1 MKYLW
6 LLMVCLLAA
15 CKSDEP
21 LSNDSPAAA
30 EGPALEISVDG
41 GFTIQGRAAQ
51 VGSASSGYKLVS
63 SEAVQ
68 HIEEMYA
75 YLFKGADEKATCVFV
90 KKLPWQA
97 SNQPGASLTYRL
109 KEANL
114 ALYNNADMQVLVVGI
129 DNRKDTYTFP
139 AADAAYDS
147 QDMLGKA
154 LADVKLALAQQ
165 AAGNPTGE
173 DAAYRMANTEV
184 FSGYQ
189 TFKAANQTIPVT
201 LKRCVAGVLCYL
213 TDLPYYVAG
222 EEDTDVIESVELQ
235 LGGRC
240 QLNTELKDFYGE
252 PQGVKDVPAD
262 AKRMGYGSNPL
273 QDGKVIA
280 SVNLSEYIY
289 GKGVTNGEL
298 APQKENLNLLY
309 IPEQEN
315 GVVVT
320 KPNTLLFGAYLIP
333 VQATATSDA
342 NTNATLKLVVKEK
355 ADQDVRE
362 YPIKNGQTAADKKY
376 AYSLDANYIYS
387 IGSKPVAADT
397 ELDHPASLLG
407 GELTF
412 QVDKWGNGNND
423 VEFPDYALTSSFDAD
438 WDGNYRF
445 DCINANRYV
454 DIYLAQDE
462 AAGKDIRIESRDLST
477 SLDADWIE
485 FRLIDDQT
493 GLPKDEKWAKKLELT
508 AAQIQGVSRLTVEV
522 RIFDYVKENWILGN
536 TKRYPKW
543 KEQIEALL
551 KDFRSGQLGLY
562 YGTDFDPIATLP
574 VKQFNAITSHDDG
587 VAYSRVDVGDELL
600 DNGFVA
606 GTDRTG
612 VAWGFNGEGLIHIYG
627 DGVYDDDK
635 NGEENSNIVDKR
647 NPSGYG
653 ESALKL
659 ARKPALDKDL
669 DGRVWFLPA
678 FNQADGFQTL
688 IYQMGL
694 AAATDLELIYVANGH
709 KWLKGVNI
717 SYQDDFPH
725 YWTSSFYGAAS
736 HLNTAYCI
744 SWNQSKPELKYRT
757 EIARLR
763 QVRKFK

>member
-75 YLFKGADEKATCVFV
+75 YLFIGADEKATCVFV

-189 TFKAANQTIPVT
+189 SFKAADQTIPVT

-222 EEDTDVIESVELQ
+222 EDDTDVIESVELQ
-235 LGGRC
+235 LGGGYK
-240 QLNTELKDFYGE
+240 LNTELAPFYGE
-252 PQGVKDVPAD
+252 KI
-262 AKRMGYGSNPL
+262 GYGSNPL

-289 GKGVTNGEL
+289 GKGVTSGEL
-298 APQKENLNLLY
+298 APQKENPTLLY

-333 VQATATSDA
+333 VQATATSNA
-342 NTNATLKLVVKEK
+342 NTDATLKLVVKEK

-397 ELDHPASLLG
+397 ELDRPASLLG

-412 QVDKWGNGNND
+412 QVDKWGDGNNN
-423 VEFPDYALTSSFDAD
+423 VEFPDYALTSSFSAD
-438 WDGNYRF
+438 WGENYRF
-445 DCINANRYV
+445 DCINTTRMV
-454 DIYLAQDE
+454 DAYLSQE
-462 AAGKDIRIESRDLST
+462 AVEGKKNVRIGTHDNTTGLA
-477 SLDADWIE
+477 ADWIE
-485 FRLIDDQT
+485 FRF
-493 GLPKDEKWAKKLELT
+493 KDEATGDSLT
-508 AAQIQGVSRLTVEV
+508 DWSTNYTITKNEIQETSRLTIEV
-522 RIFDYVKENWILGN
+522 RIYDYVKENWILGN
-536 TKRYPKW
+536 AVKYPTF
-543 KEQIEALL
+543 KEQVKALL
-551 KDFRSGQLGLY
+551 EDYRSGALQLY
-562 YGTDFDPIATLP
+562 YEGETVPAASLPI
-574 VKQFNAITSHDDG
+574 KQFNAITSHDDG

-627 DGVYDDDK
+627 NGVYDDDK

-678 FNQADGFQTL
+678 FYQADGFQTL

-694 AAATDLELIYVANGH
+694 AAATDPELIYVANGH

-725 YWTSSFYGAAS
+725 YWLSSYLGTSLHKTYVIA
-736 HLNTAYCI
+736 
-744 SWNQSKPELKYRT
+744 WNQKEPDTKYRT

>member
-114 ALYNNADMQVLVVGI
+114 AQYNNADMQVLVVGI

-147 QDMLGKA
+147 QNMLGKA

-189 TFKAANQTIPVT
+189 SFKAADQTIPVT

-222 EEDTDVIESVELQ
+222 EDDTDVIESVELQ
-235 LGGRC
+235 LGGGYK
-240 QLNTELKDFYGE
+240 LNTELKDFYGE

-289 GKGVTNGEL
+289 GKGVTNGQL
-298 APQKENLNLLY
+298 DPQSENPTLLY

-333 VQATATSDA
+333 VQATAISDA
-342 NTNATLKLVVKEK
+342 NTDATLKLVVKEK
-355 ADQDVRE
+355 TGQDVRE

-397 ELDHPASLLG
+397 ELDRPASLLG

-412 QVDKWGNGNND
+412 DVSDWGDGNNK
-423 VEFPDYALTSSFDAD
+423 VEFPDYALSSSFDAD

-445 DCINANRYV
+445 DCINTTRYV
-454 DIYLAQDE
+454 DIYLAQEE
-462 AAGKDIRIESRDLST
+462 AKGKSIRIESRDLST
-477 SLDADWIE
+477 NLGADWIE

-493 GLPKDEKWAKKLELT
+493 GLPKDEKWAKELELT

-522 RIFDYVKENWILGN
+522 RIFDYVKENRILGN
-536 TKRYPKW
+536 TAQYPKW
-543 KEQIEALL
+543 KQQIEALL

-574 VKQFNAITSHDDG
+574 VKQFNAITSNDDG
-587 VAYSRVDVGDELL
+587 VAYNRVDVGDELL

-612 VAWGFNGEGLIHIYG
+612 VAWGFNGYTRTHIYG
-627 DGVYDDDK
+627 GVIDDDADGEYNSDRAEEK
-635 NGEENSNIVDKR
+635 NAKE
-647 NPSGYG
+647 YG

-659 ARKPALDKDL
+659 ARKPALDVSFE
-669 DGRVWFLPA
+669 GRVWFLPA
-678 FNQADGFQTL
+678 YYQADGFQTL

-694 AAATDLELIYVANGH
+694 AAATDPELIYVANGH

-736 HLNTAYCI
+736 HLHTAYCI

>member
-21 LSNDSPAAA
+21 LSDDSPAAA

-114 ALYNNADMQVLVVGI
+114 AQYNNADMQVLVVGI

-147 QDMLGKA
+147 QNMLGKA

-165 AAGNPTGE
+165 VAGNPTGE

-189 TFKAANQTIPVT
+189 SFKAADQTIPVT

-222 EEDTDVIESVELQ
+222 HEDTDVIESVELQ
-235 LGGRC
+235 LGGGYK
-240 QLNTELKDFYGE
+240 LNTELAPFYGE
-252 PQGVKDVPAD
+252 KI
-262 AKRMGYGSNPL
+262 GYGSNPL

-289 GKGVTNGEL
+289 GKGVTNGQL
-298 APQKENLNLLY
+298 DPQSENPTLLY

-342 NTNATLKLVVKEK
+342 NTDATLKLVVKEK
-355 ADQDVRE
+355 TGQDVRE

-397 ELDHPASLLG
+397 ELDRPASLLG

-412 QVDKWGNGNND
+412 DVSDWGDGNNK
-423 VEFPDYALTSSFDAD
+423 VEFPDYALSSSFDAD

-445 DCINANRYV
+445 DCINTTRYV
-454 DIYLAQDE
+454 DIYLAQEE
-462 AAGKDIRIESRDLST
+462 AKGKSIRIESRDLST
-477 SLDADWIE
+477 NLGADWIE

-508 AAQIQGVSRLTVEV
+508 DVQIQGVSRLTVEV

-536 TKRYPKW
+536 TAQYSTW

-587 VAYSRVDVGDELL
+587 VAYNRVDVGDELL

-606 GTDRTG
+606 GLDNTG
-612 VAWGFNGEGLIHIYG
+612 KAWGFNGDTRTHIYG
-627 DGVYDDDK
+627 GVIDDDAD
-635 NGEENSNIVDKR
+635 GEYNSNRAEEK
-647 NPSGYG
+647 NAKEYG

-659 ARKPALDKDL
+659 ARKPALDVSFE
-669 DGRVWFLPA
+669 GRVWFLPA
-678 FNQADGFQTL
+678 YYQADGFQTL

-694 AAATDLELIYVANGH
+694 AAATDPELIYVANGH

>member
-75 YLFKGADEKATCVFV
+75 YLFLGKDDQAKCVFV

-97 SNQPGASLTYRL
+97 SEQPGASLTYRL

-114 ALYNNADMQVLVVGI
+114 AQYNNADMQVLVVGI

-147 QDMLGKA
+147 QNMLGKA

-189 TFKAANQTIPVT
+189 AFKAADQTIPVT

-222 EEDTDVIESVELQ
+222 HEDTDVIESVELQ
-235 LGGRC
+235 LGGGC

-262 AKRMGYGSNPL
+262 AKRMGYGSYPL
-273 QDGKVIA
+273 KDGKVIA

-289 GKGVTNGEL
+289 GKGVTSGEL
-298 APQKENLNLLY
+298 APQKENPTLLY

-342 NTNATLKLVVKEK
+342 NTDATLKLVVKEK
-355 ADQDVRE
+355 TGQDVRE

-397 ELDHPASLLG
+397 ELDRPASLLG

-412 QVDKWGNGNND
+412 DVSDWGDGNNK
-423 VEFPDYALTSSFDAD
+423 VEFPDYALSSSFDAD

-445 DCINANRYV
+445 DCINTTRYV
-454 DIYLAQDE
+454 DIYLAQEE
-462 AAGKDIRIESRDLST
+462 AKGKSIRIESRDLST
-477 SLDADWIE
+477 NLGADWIE

-508 AAQIQGVSRLTVEV
+508 DVQIQGVSRLTVEV

-536 TKRYPKW
+536 TAQYSTW

-587 VAYSRVDVGDELL
+587 VAYNRVDVGDELL

-606 GTDRTG
+606 GLDYTG
-612 VAWGFNGEGLIHIYG
+612 KAWGFNGYTRTHIYG
-627 DGVYDDDK
+627 GVIDDDAD
-635 NGEENSNIVDKR
+635 GEYNSNRAEEK
-647 NPSGYG
+647 NAKEYG

-659 ARKPALDKDL
+659 ARKPALDVSFE
-669 DGRVWFLPA
+669 GRVWFLPA
-678 FNQADGFQTL
+678 YYQADGFQKL
-688 IYQMGL
+688 IYEI
-694 AAATDLELIYVANGH
+694 ANEAATNPELVYVANGH

>member
-114 ALYNNADMQVLVVGI
+114 AQYNNADMQVLVVGI

-213 TDLPYYVAG
+213 TDLPYYVG
-222 EEDTDVIESVELQ
+222 GQEETDVIESVELQ
-235 LGGRC
+235 LGGGC
-240 QLNTELKDFYGE
+240 QLNTKLKDFYGE

-289 GKGVTNGEL
+289 GKGVTNEEL
-298 APQKENLNLLY
+298 ATQKENPTLLY

-333 VQATATSDA
+333 IEAKATSDA
-342 NTNATLKLVVKEK
+342 NTDATLKLVVKSQNGQK
-355 ADQDVRE
+355 TQDYV
-362 YPIKNGQTAADKKY
+362 IKNGQAAADKKY

-397 ELDHPASLLG
+397 ELDRPASLLG
-407 GELTF
+407 GELIF
-412 QVDKWGNGNND
+412 EVNDWGEGDNG
-423 VEFPDYALTSSFDAD
+423 VEFPDYALTSSFSAD
-438 WDGNYRF
+438 WGENYRF
-445 DCINANRYV
+445 DCINTTRMV
-454 DIYLAQDE
+454 DAYLSQE
-462 AAGKDIRIESRDLST
+462 AVEGKKNVRIGTHDNTTGLA
-477 SLDADWIE
+477 ADWIE
-485 FRLIDDQT
+485 FRF
-493 GLPKDEKWAKKLELT
+493 KDEATGDSLT
-508 AAQIQGVSRLTVEV
+508 DWSTNYTITKNEIQETSRLTIEV
-522 RIFDYVKENWILGN
+522 RIYDYVKENWILGN
-536 TKRYPKW
+536 AVKYPTF
-543 KEQIEALL
+543 KEQVKALL
-551 KDFRSGQLGLY
+551 EDYRSGALQLY
-562 YGTDFDPIATLP
+562 YEGETVPAASLPI
-574 VKQFNAITSHDDG
+574 KQFNAITSHDDG

-600 DNGFVA
+600 DSGYVA
-606 GTDRTG
+606 GLDNTG
-612 VAWGFNGEGLIHIYG
+612 KAWGFNGEGLIHIYG

-647 NPSGYG
+647 KPSGYG

-659 ARKPALDKDL
+659 ARNPALDKDL

-678 FNQADGFQTL
+678 YYQADGFQNL
-688 IYQMGL
+688 IYNMAQE
-694 AAATDLELIYVANGH
+694 AKTNPDLVYVANGH

-725 YWTSSFYGAAS
+725 YWLSSFWAAS
-736 HLNTAYCI
+736 QHKAYVI
-744 SWNQSKPELKYRT
+744 AWNQKEPDTKYRT

>member
-114 ALYNNADMQVLVVGI
+114 AQYNNADMQVLVVGI

-147 QDMLGKA
+147 QNMLGKA

-189 TFKAANQTIPVT
+189 SFKAADQTIPVT

-222 EEDTDVIESVELQ
+222 EDDTDVIESVELQ
-235 LGGRC
+235 LGGGYK
-240 QLNTELKDFYGE
+240 LNTELKDFYGE

-289 GKGVTNGEL
+289 GKGVTNGQL
-298 APQKENLNLLY
+298 DPQSENPTLLY

-333 VQATATSDA
+333 VQATAISDA
-342 NTNATLKLVVKEK
+342 NTDATLKLVVKEK
-355 ADQDVRE
+355 TGQDVRE

-397 ELDHPASLLG
+397 EHDRPASLLG

-412 QVDKWGNGNND
+412 DVSDWGDGNNK
-423 VEFPDYALTSSFDAD
+423 VEFPDYALSSSFDAD

-445 DCINANRYV
+445 DCINTTRYV
-454 DIYLAQDE
+454 DIYLAQEE
-462 AAGKDIRIESRDLST
+462 AKGKSIRIESRDLST
-477 SLDADWIE
+477 NLGADWIE

-493 GLPKDEKWAKKLELT
+493 GLPKDEKWAKELELT

-522 RIFDYVKENWILGN
+522 RIFDYVKENWILGD
-536 TKRYPKW
+536 TAQYPKW
-543 KEQIEALL
+543 KQQIEALL

-574 VKQFNAITSHDDG
+574 VKQFNAITSNDDG
-587 VAYSRVDVGDELL
+587 VAYNRVDVGDELL

-606 GTDRTG
+606 GLDYTG
-612 VAWGFNGEGLIHIYG
+612 KAWGFNGYTRTHIYG
-627 DGVYDDDK
+627 GVIDDDAD
-635 NGEENSNIVDKR
+635 GEYNSNRAEEK
-647 NPSGYG
+647 NAKEYG

-659 ARKPALDKDL
+659 ARKPALDVSFE
-669 DGRVWFLPA
+669 GRVWFLPA
-678 FNQADGFQTL
+678 YYQADGFQKL
-688 IYQMGL
+688 IYEI
-694 AAATDLELIYVANGH
+694 ANEAATNPELVYVANGH

-763 QVRKFK
+763 QARKFK

>member
-21 LSNDSPAAA
+21 LSNDSLAAA

-97 SNQPGASLTYRL
+97 SDQPGASLTYRL

-114 ALYNNADMQVLVVGI
+114 AQYNNADMQVLVVGI

-139 AADAAYDS
+139 AADAAYDN
-147 QDMLGKA
+147 QNMLGEA

-165 AAGNPTGE
+165 AAGSPTGE

-184 FSGYQ
+184 FSGYH
-189 TFKAANQTIPVT
+189 TFKAADQTIPVT

-222 EEDTDVIESVELQ
+222 QEDTDVIESVELQ

-262 AKRMGYGSNPL
+262 VKRLGYGSNPL

-289 GKGVTNGEL
+289 GKGVTNGQL
-298 APQKENLNLLY
+298 DPQSENPTLLY

-342 NTNATLKLVVKEK
+342 NTDATLKLVVKEK
-355 ADQDVRE
+355 AGGDVRE

-387 IGSKPVAADT
+387 IGSKPTAADT
-397 ELDHPASLLG
+397 ELDRPASLLG

-412 QVDKWGNGNND
+412 QVDKWGDGNNN

-445 DCINANRYV
+445 DCINTTRYV
-454 DIYLAQDE
+454 DIYLAQEE
-462 AAGKDIRIESRDLST
+462 AKGKSIRIESRDLST
-477 SLDADWIE
+477 NLGADWIE

-493 GLPKDEKWAKKLELT
+493 GLPKDEKWAKKLDLT
-508 AAQIQGVSRLTVEV
+508 AVQIQGVSRLTVEV

-536 TKRYPKW
+536 TAQYSTW
-543 KEQIEALL
+543 KQQIEALL

-587 VAYSRVDVGDELL
+587 VAYNRVDVGDELL
-600 DNGFVA
+600 DNGFGA

-612 VAWGFNGEGLIHIYG
+612 VAWGFKGDTRTHIYG
-627 DGVYDDDK
+627 GVIDDDADGEY
-635 NGEENSNIVDKR
+635 NSNRAEEENAKE
-647 NPSGYG
+647 YG

-659 ARKPALDKDL
+659 ARKPALDVSFE
-669 DGRVWFLPA
+669 GRVWFLPA
-678 FNQADGFQTL
+678 YYQADGFQTL

-694 AAATDLELIYVANGH
+694 AAATDPELIYVANGH

-763 QVRKFK
+763 QARKFK

>member
-75 YLFKGADEKATCVFV
+75 YLFLGKDDQAKCVFV

-97 SNQPGASLTYRL
+97 SEQPGASLTYRL

-114 ALYNNADMQVLVVGI
+114 AQYNNADMQVLVVGI

-147 QDMLGKA
+147 QNMLGKA

-189 TFKAANQTIPVT
+189 AFKAADQTIPVT

-213 TDLPYYVAG
+213 TDLPYYVG
-222 EEDTDVIESVELQ
+222 GQEETDVIESVELQ
-235 LGGRC
+235 LGGGYK
-240 QLNTELKDFYGE
+240 LNTELAPFYGE
-252 PQGVKDVPAD
+252 KI
-262 AKRMGYGSNPL
+262 GYGSNPL

-289 GKGVTNGEL
+289 GKGVTNGQL
-298 APQKENLNLLY
+298 DSQSENPTLLY

-333 VQATATSDA
+333 IEAKATSDA

-397 ELDHPASLLG
+397 ELDRPASLLG

-412 QVDKWGNGNND
+412 DVSDWGDGNNK
-423 VEFPDYALTSSFDAD
+423 VEFPDYALTSSFSAD
-438 WDGNYRF
+438 WGENYRF
-445 DCINANRYV
+445 DCINTTRYV
-454 DIYLAQDE
+454 DIYLAQEE
-462 AAGKDIRIESRDLST
+462 AKGKSIRIESRDL
-477 SLDADWIE
+477 
-485 FRLIDDQT
+485 
-493 GLPKDEKWAKKLELT
+493 
-508 AAQIQGVSRLTVEV
+508 
-522 RIFDYVKENWILGN
+522 
-536 TKRYPKW
+536 
-543 KEQIEALL
+543 
-551 KDFRSGQLGLY
+551 
-562 YGTDFDPIATLP
+562 
-574 VKQFNAITSHDDG
+574 
-587 VAYSRVDVGDELL
+587 
-600 DNGFVA
+600 
-606 GTDRTG
+606 
-612 VAWGFNGEGLIHIYG
+612 
-627 DGVYDDDK
+627 
-635 NGEENSNIVDKR
+635 
-647 NPSGYG
+647 
-653 ESALKL
+653 
-659 ARKPALDKDL
+659 
-669 DGRVWFLPA
+669 
-678 FNQADGFQTL
+678 
-688 IYQMGL
+688 
-694 AAATDLELIYVANGH
+694 
-709 KWLKGVNI
+709 
-717 SYQDDFPH
+717 
-725 YWTSSFYGAAS
+725 
-736 HLNTAYCI
+736 
-744 SWNQSKPELKYRT
+744 
-757 EIARLR
+757 
-763 QVRKFK
+763 

>member
-114 ALYNNADMQVLVVGI
+114 AQYNNADMQVLVVGI

-147 QDMLGKA
+147 QNMLGKA

-189 TFKAANQTIPVT
+189 SFKAADQTIPVT

-222 EEDTDVIESVELQ
+222 EDDTDVIESVELQ
-235 LGGRC
+235 LGGGYK
-240 QLNTELKDFYGE
+240 LNTELKDFYGE

-289 GKGVTNGEL
+289 GKGVTNGQL
-298 APQKENLNLLY
+298 DPQSENPTLLY

-342 NTNATLKLVVKEK
+342 NTDATLKLVVKEK
-355 ADQDVRE
+355 TGQDVRE

-397 ELDHPASLLG
+397 ELDRPASLLG

-412 QVDKWGNGNND
+412 DVSDWGDGNNK
-423 VEFPDYALTSSFDAD
+423 VEFPDYALSSSFDAD

-445 DCINANRYV
+445 DCINTTRYV
-454 DIYLAQDE
+454 DIYLAQEE
-462 AAGKDIRIESRDLST
+462 AKGKSIRIESRDLST
-477 SLDADWIE
+477 NLGADWIE

-508 AAQIQGVSRLTVEV
+508 DVQIQGVSRLTVEV

-536 TKRYPKW
+536 TAQYSTW

-587 VAYSRVDVGDELL
+587 VAYNRVDVGDELL

-612 VAWGFNGEGLIHIYG
+612 VAWGFKGDTRTHIYG
-627 DGVYDDDK
+627 GVIDDDADGEY
-635 NGEENSNIVDKR
+635 NSNRAEEENAKE
-647 NPSGYG
+647 YG

-659 ARKPALDKDL
+659 ARKPALDVSFE
-669 DGRVWFLPA
+669 GRVWFLPA
-678 FNQADGFQTL
+678 YYQADGFQTL

-694 AAATDLELIYVANGH
+694 AAATDPELIYVANGH

>member
-114 ALYNNADMQVLVVGI
+114 AQYNNADMQVLVVGI

-147 QDMLGKA
+147 QNMLGKA

-189 TFKAANQTIPVT
+189 SFKAADQTIPVT

-222 EEDTDVIESVELQ
+222 HEDTDVIESVELQ

-273 QDGKVIA
+273 EGGKVIA

-289 GKGVTNGEL
+289 GKGVTNGQL
-298 APQKENLNLLY
+298 DSQSENPTLLY

-342 NTNATLKLVVKEK
+342 NIDATLKLVVKEK
-355 ADQDVRE
+355 AGQDVRE

-376 AYSLDANYIYS
+376 VYSLDANYIYS
-387 IGSKPVAADT
+387 IGSKPTAADT
-397 ELDHPASLLG
+397 ELDRPASLLG

-412 QVDKWGNGNND
+412 DVIPWQTEGNG
-423 VEFPDYALTSSFDAD
+423 VEFPEYALTSSFDAD

-462 AAGKDIRIESRDLST
+462 ATGKDIRIESRDLST
-477 SLDADWIE
+477 SLGADWIE

-536 TKRYPKW
+536 TAQYPTW

-606 GTDRTG
+606 GIDKTG

-627 DGVYDDDK
+627 NGLFNDDK
-635 NGEENSNIVDKR
+635 DGEENSNIVDKR

-694 AAATDLELIYVANGH
+694 AAATDPELIYVANGH

-725 YWTSSFYGAAS
+725 YWLSSYWAAS
-736 HLNTAYCI
+736 LHKTYVIA
-744 SWNQSKPELKYRT
+744 WNQKEPDTKYRT

-763 QVRKFK
+763 QARKFK

>member
-75 YLFKGADEKATCVFV
+75 YLFLGKDDQAKCVFV

-97 SNQPGASLTYRL
+97 SEQPGASLTYRL

-114 ALYNNADMQVLVVGI
+114 AQYNNADMQVLVVGI

-147 QDMLGKA
+147 QNMLGKA

-189 TFKAANQTIPVT
+189 SFKAADQTIPVT

-222 EEDTDVIESVELQ
+222 EDDTDVIESVELQ
-235 LGGRC
+235 LGGGYK
-240 QLNTELKDFYGE
+240 LNTELAPFYGE
-252 PQGVKDVPAD
+252 KI
-262 AKRMGYGSNPL
+262 GYGSNPL

-289 GKGVTNGEL
+289 GKGVTNGQL
-298 APQKENLNLLY
+298 DSQSENPTLLY

-333 VQATATSDA
+333 IEAKATSDA

-355 ADQDVRE
+355 ANQDVRE

-397 ELDHPASLLG
+397 ELDRPASLLG

-412 QVDKWGNGNND
+412 QVDKWGDGNNN

-438 WDGNYRF
+438 WGENYRF
-445 DCINANRYV
+445 DCINTTRMV
-454 DIYLAQDE
+454 DAYLSQE
-462 AAGKDIRIESRDLST
+462 AVEGKKNVRIGTHDNTTGLA
-477 SLDADWIE
+477 ADWIE
-485 FRLIDDQT
+485 FRF
-493 GLPKDEKWAKKLELT
+493 KDEATGDSLT
-508 AAQIQGVSRLTVEV
+508 DWSTNYTITKNEIQETSRLTIEV
-522 RIFDYVKENWILGN
+522 RIYDYVKENWILGN
-536 TKRYPKW
+536 AEKYPTF
-543 KEQIEALL
+543 KEQVKALL
-551 KDFRSGQLGLY
+551 EDYRSGALQLY
-562 YGTDFDPIATLP
+562 YEGETVPAASLPI
-574 VKQFNAITSHDDG
+574 KQFNAITSHDDG

-627 DGVYDDDK
+627 NGVYDDDK

-678 FNQADGFQTL
+678 FYQADGFQTL

-694 AAATDLELIYVANGH
+694 AAATDPELIYVANGH

-725 YWTSSFYGAAS
+725 YWLSSFWAAS
-736 HLNTAYCI
+736 QHKAYVI
-744 SWNQSKPELKYRT
+744 AWNQKEPDTKYRT